1 MVECKHSPIGLGQGS
16 GARFP
21 ARQAVQG
28 AELGP
33 WLLSA
38 LVLEQQVQKKD
49 PGKQVTE
56 KEDMGALLINE
67 TQLSTDHLT
76 RPQYRPEQRTNF

>member
-1 MVECKHSPIGLGQGS
+1 MVEYKHSPTGLGQGS
-16 GARFP
+16 RARFP

-56 KEDMGALLINE
+56 KEDMGALPINE
-67 TQLSTDHLT
+67 TTPSIPT
-76 RPQYRPEQRTNF
+76 QYRREQRMNF